1 MASRALQAL
10 LPEADDSHSRL
21 VARALSILGRP
32 ELAHLFGPDTRAE
45 VPFLA
50 NAARD
55 GKPIKLAGRID
66 RLVVGSDHVLVV
78 DFKSDANP
86 VLDPGR
92 VPAAYLA
99 QLGLYALVA
108 GQLFPHLE
116 VRAAILWTS
125 LESLLELPREALA
138 GAASAFTMR

>member
-1 MASRALQAL
+1 MSKAFVK
-10 LPEADDSHSRL
+10 ENGHEDDAAGHPLGREPAGSSGSIGPLRRVSRL
-21 VARALSILGRP
+21 PR
-32 ELAHLFGPDTRAE
+32 
-45 VPFLA
+45 A

-125 LESLLELPREALA
+125 LESLLELPSEALA